1 MRKLGFLTTLAIAST
16 VLFAPATA
24 GADGQNAGGTT
35 TPDGGQVVVVVPG
48 SSSGGY
54 QSTGYKGGGG
64 ATSNIECKYFAVT
77 ANVGAVLPSIGDT
90 ITDTSGLEKGTY
102 VWLICRDVTTGDI
115 TFENI
120 FPWDPAAPPVL
131 TPSAAALAQMAAN
144 GMVVPRPAVKTWP
157 ATVAK
162 GLVNL
167 PVWLHVDNWSTISA
181 SASAGGLTAT
191 VEAVPVRAEWNMDDG
206 SVSCTDAGS
215 AYDAQTRPDP
225 FSSSCSFTYRRSSGA
240 KADLSFHDSVV
251 VVWHLHWFATN
262 GQGGDLGDMTSPAA
276 AFTMQIEESQA
287 LVAPSPN

>member
-1 MRKLGFLTTLAIAST
+1 MRNLRFLTALAIATT
-16 VLFAPATA
+16 VLFGAATA
-24 GADGQNAGGTT
+24 SADGQNAGGTT

-54 QSTGYKGGGG
+54 TGTGYRGGSG
-64 ATSNIECKYFAVT
+64 ASSNIECKYFAVT
-77 ANVGAVLPSIGDT
+77 ASAGAVLPSIGDT
-90 ITDTSGLEKGTY
+90 ITNTSALEKGTY

-120 FPWDPAAPPVL
+120 FQWDPAAPPVL

-144 GMVVPRPAVKTWP
+144 GMVVPKPGVKTWP
-157 ATVAK
+157 ATGAK

-191 VEAVPVRAEWNMDDG
+191 VEAVPVRAEWNMDEG
-206 SVSCTDAGS
+206 SVSCGDAGS
-215 AYDAQTRPDP
+215 TYDAQTRPDP
-225 FSSSCSFTYRRSSGA
+225 SSSSCSFTYRHSSGGR
-240 KADLSFHDSVV
+240 ADLSFHDSVV

-262 GQGGDLGDMTSPAA
+262 GQGGDLGDMTSPPSP
-276 AFTMQIEESQA
+276 FTLQIEESQA
-287 LVAPSPN
+287 LVAPSQS